1 MSIKAYDDLNPIHI
15 DVLKEIG
22 NIGSGNAATA
32 LSGMLG
38 RMVDMVVPSVQI
50 MDYSE
55 AIEFSGGPESIVAG
69 ILVRLEGDIE
79 GMIMF
84 LLEKPFAETVI
95 SSFMGEVSEDFVA
108 LNEYQRSV
116 LTEMGNIMAGAFL
129 SAISQLTNLF
139 INISV
144 PSLTIDMLG
153 AIMSVP
159 AIEFAQVGDKVLLIN
174 ESFIIDSNQIKSN
187 MILIPEIS
195 SLDILLKRLGVN

>member
-195 SLDILLKRLGVN
+195 SLDILLKKLGVN

>member
-174 ESFIIDSNQIKSN
+174 ESFIIDSNKIKSN

>member
-1 MSIKAYDDLNPIHI
+1 MSIQAYDDLNSMQI

-38 RMVDMVVPSVQI
+38 RTIDMVVPNVQVI
-50 MDYSE
+50 DYSD
-55 AIEFSGGPESIVAG
+55 AIEFAGGPESIVAG

-84 LLEKPFAETVI
+84 LLEKPFAETII
-95 SSFMGEVSEDFVA
+95 SSFMGTVSDDFVA
-108 LNEYQRSV
+108 LNEYERSA
-116 LTEMGNIMAGAFL
+116 LTEMGNIMAGAYL
-129 SAISQLTNLF
+129 SAISQLTDLF

-174 ESFIIDSNQIKSN
+174 ESFIIDNKHIKSN
-187 MILIPEIS
+187 MILIPEVS
-195 SLDILLKRLGVN
+195 SLDILLKKLGVN